1 MYKNT
6 NVQKKGKGEITFL
19 IKVSTTFYKKKNSIS
34 KWLAEKY
41 YLARYFSIWLML
53 PVVILLSLTF

>member
-19 IKVSTTFYKKKNSIS
+19 IKVSTTFYKKKKKTVSPNGLLRNTIWQDIS
-34 KWLAEKY
+34 QSGL
-41 YLARYFSIWLML
+41 RC
-53 PVVILLSLTF
+53 LL